1 MSTSAYFMG
10 GEVYSGMSQLDA
22 YLNGDAFAG
31 YQPMAGLNSSRPAP
45 NRDYIPSELRG
56 TITSDFEAEVREG
69 LFQGFG
75 DMLSFDYQNVS
86 SREARRFASD
96 MERAERQMLK
106 TDEFRKG
113 FEQEVLQGEEKIAAL
128 AAALQADGEETTK
141 VSTMGEYTSLA
152 KSQMAETQKY
162 LSELDKFKAGQLT
175 SVTDS
180 FIDPMTG
187 KSVKTDTEFTDMY
200 TGSTEADLRK
210 NFKDQ
215 FTLSSNIRTAV
226 TTALANED
234 TEMLAAMGLDEE
246 TAANSIRAQAIRG
259 SVGDEGFKRMQ
270 ETYDA
275 LGFNSDLF
283 NVEKLLSTQE
293 TFSAV
298 GEAGL
303 AAFEAKYGS
312 ASDLRMEQLNARKS
326 ELDDAMSRYEQQRLM
341 HQSRYDN
348 DRNRNDPNYE
358 ASLAG
363 LNKSRA
369 TVDSL
374 YNSFRQ
380 GERESLLAML
390 PDDVTEGINMTYY
403 QVDVDKGFMGSGLG
417 GGVTVKEKDYT
428 YDILSS
434 LDYISNEEL
443 YTTLENAYAERG
455 MAAEKANKSMFRDEF
470 LRRQELAKKQASAEL
485 KQNEINK
492 TRTARI
498 AEEKKQVRVLAE
510 KQRQEYNQVK
520 SSQGPTLKGN
530 TEAGISFSDPRPM

>member
-10 GEVYSGMSQLDA
+10 GEAYSGMSQLDA

-31 YQPMAGLNSSRPAP
+31 YQPMADLVRTAP

-56 TITSDFEAEVREG
+56 TITSGFESEVREG

-75 DMLSFDYQNVS
+75 DMLSFDYQNVLS
-86 SREARRFASD
+86 QESRRFASD
-96 MERAERQMLK
+96 MQRAESQMLK

-128 AAALQADGEETTK
+128 AAALQADGDEATK

-152 KSQMAETQKY
+152 KSQMAETQRY
-162 LSELDKFKAGQLT
+162 LSELDKFNAGQLT

-187 KSVKTDTEFTDMY
+187 KSVKTDTEFQDMY

-226 TTALANED
+226 TTALANKD

-246 TAANSIRAQAIRG
+246 TAANSIRAQAIRE
-259 SVGDEGFKRMQ
+259 SVGDEGFKQMK

-275 LGFNSDLF
+275 FGFNSVLF
-283 NVEKLLSTQE
+283 NAGKLLSTQE

-298 GEAGL
+298 GESGL

-312 ASDLRMEQLNARKS
+312 AADLRMEQLNARKS
-326 ELDDAMSRYEQQRLM
+326 ELDTAMSAYEMQRLA
-341 HQSRYDN
+341 HQGRYNHDH
-348 DRNRNDPNYE
+348 NRNDPSYE
-358 ASLAG
+358 ESLSS
-363 LNKSRA
+363 LNQSREL
-369 TVDSL
+369 VDSL

-380 GERESLLAML
+380 GERESLLALL

-417 GGVTVKEKDYT
+417 GGVNVKEREYT

-434 LDYISNEEL
+434 LDYLSNEEL
-443 YTTLENAYAERG
+443 YNTLENAYAERG

-492 TRTARI
+492 ARTARI